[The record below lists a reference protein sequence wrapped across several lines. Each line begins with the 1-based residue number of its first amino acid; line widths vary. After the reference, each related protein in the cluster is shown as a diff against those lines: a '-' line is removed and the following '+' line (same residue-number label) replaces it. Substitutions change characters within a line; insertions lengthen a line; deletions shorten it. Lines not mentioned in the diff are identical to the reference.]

1 MVTKEVLVVSCV
13 VVVALEKFRSFLGR
27 YSFVYT
33 IQVAVACAVLL
44 TRIKIKVSRLLH
56 FLE

>member
-1 MVTKEVLVVSCV
+1 MVMKEALVASCV
-13 VVVALEKFRSFLGR
+13 VVVALEKFRSFLGH

-44 TRIKIKVSRLLH
+44 TRMKIMVSRLLH
-56 FLE
+56 SLE